1 MDVLAIFGDAAAH
14 GIFDSLRLFV
24 DFLEHEVF
32 KAALFSCFSI
42 PVDFKDLL
50 GNGLAFEVR
59 DPDIILHDDGDFPIV
74 HDVRLAGVA
83 EDGRNIRS
91 DVIFPLAEADDE
103 GIVFLAANDL
113 IRFKLAHEDQRIG
126 TAQTGQDLADG
137 AGEIS
142 VIHVGAEVR
151 DDFRIRFRLEVIPFF
166 EEFFLQFHVVFDDTV
181 VDDGE
186 VPLFIR
192 MGMGIDVRRAAVCR
206 PAGMTD
212 AQCPYDGVSLNF
224 FSQIDQTAC
233 FFADS
238 DGAVMIDGDTGRVI
252 TTIFQLGQS
261 IHQKIRCFSISDVTY
276 NTTHSYILLI

>member
-1 MDVLAIFGDAAAH
+1 MVGRTAGSNQNLADRFDVFRRPVQFFKMDVLAIFGDAAAH

-103 GIVFLAANDL
+103 GIVFLAA
-113 IRFKLAHEDQRIG
+113 
-126 TAQTGQDLADG
+126 
-137 AGEIS
+137 
-142 VIHVGAEVR
+142 
-151 DDFRIRFRLEVIPFF
+151 
-166 EEFFLQFHVVFDDTV
+166 
-181 VDDGE
+181 
-186 VPLFIR
+186 
-192 MGMGIDVRRAAVCR
+192 
-206 PAGMTD
+206 
-212 AQCPYDGVSLNF
+212 
-224 FSQIDQTAC
+224 
-233 FFADS
+233 
-238 DGAVMIDGDTGRVI
+238 MILSGSNLHMKT
-252 TTIFQLGQS
+252 
-261 IHQKIRCFSISDVTY
+261 
-276 NTTHSYILLI
+276 NE